1 MSGRLIQNLQQF
13 TCFTSRKSAN
23 TDNIKRNYPQEA
35 AAKLAQKLK
44 LKAKQAAAHRLEGS
58 AVSGI

>member
-1 MSGRLIQNLQQF
+1 MQILKIYFL
-13 TCFTSRKSAN
+13 K
-23 TDNIKRNYPQEA
+23 KYLQEA
-35 AAKLAQKLK
+35 AAKLALKLK